1 MKRDGRRHIVQ
12 RRGVAERAAGL
23 VDMRLELSAELVRV
37 ACDRDR
43 GRLAEWAKA
52 LAVYP
57 IADVDLVALED
68 DRRRAARDDR
78 LQHAPVRDAAAE
90 PVDELP
96 QAGSV
101 LDLVVPRPLDVARDR
116 DDAGTARVGY
126 AELRVLRAAHVDDG
140 RQGRDRLDVVHD
152 GRRRVESLDGGKR
165 RLRPWLSALPLERLE
180 QRGLLAADVR
190 ARTAVED
197 D

>member
-52 LAVYP
+52 LAVDP
-57 IADVDLVALED
+57 IADVAQEVELRLDRLTGLEPAQDLRHPPRPFATRRALAARLVLVELRDSDAELDHAAAVVECDDARRAHRSVELEQRVEVVADVDLVALED
-68 DRRRAARDDR
+68 DGRGAARDDR

-90 PVDELP
+90 SVDELP
-96 QAGSV
+96 
-101 LDLVVPRPLDVARDR
+101 
-116 DDAGTARVGY
+116 
-126 AELRVLRAAHVDDG
+126 
-140 RQGRDRLDVVHD
+140 
-152 GRRRVESLDGGKR
+152 
-165 RLRPWLSALPLERLE
+165 
-180 QRGLLAADVR
+180 
-190 ARTAVED
+190 
-197 D
+197 